1 MNKQEIEL
9 VWTRFAE
16 AIRNEGIAVSNETK
30 WKRMSM
36 TSTLSRKQKK
46 EYDEKWLSPIY
57 GGRK

>member
-1 MNKQEIEL
+1 MDKQEIEL
-9 VWTRFAE
+9 VWARFAE

-46 EYDEKWLSPIY
+46 KYEEKWLSSIY